1 MGILLGLVS
10 LALLTIPL
18 WRIMQRAGFSP
29 WLSLLALVPVVNV
42 IALWLFAFGRWP
54 AADDQAAGVS
64 PGKSF
69 WSSPLSN
76 ISWTMSAP
84 PMNSPP
90 T

>member
-1 MGILLGLVS
+1 VVKCSLITWFRNDERQTLMGILLGLVS

-54 AADDQAAGVS
+54 AVDGDR
-64 PGKSF
+64 
-69 WSSPLSN
+69 
-76 ISWTMSAP
+76 
-84 PMNSPP
+84 
-90 T
+90 

>member
-18 WRIMQRAGFSP
+18 WRIMQHAGFSP

-54 AADDQAAGVS
+54 AVDGDR
-64 PGKSF
+64 
-69 WSSPLSN
+69 
-76 ISWTMSAP
+76 
-84 PMNSPP
+84 
-90 T
+90 

>member
-1 MGILLGLVS
+1 MVKCSLITWFRNDERQTLMGILLGLVS

-54 AADDQAAGVS
+54 AVDGDR
-64 PGKSF
+64 
-69 WSSPLSN
+69 
-76 ISWTMSAP
+76 
-84 PMNSPP
+84 
-90 T
+90 